1 MDTADL
7 VFLPRADDPVN
18 EDLDAELREVDVAIE
33 MVARGAAVRVRLVG
47 LSDPDTIAP
56 IALARAQL
64 AGVEFHLDR
73 AGPTPRLTFGPSD

>member
-18 EDLDAELREVDVAIE
+18 EDLDPELREVDVAIE

-73 AGPTPRLTFGPSD
+73 AGSTPRLPFGPSE

>member
-7 VFLPRADDPVN
+7 LFLPRAEDPLD

-73 AGPTPRLTFGPSD
+73 AGSTPRLTFGPAD

>member
-7 VFLPRADDPVN
+7 LFLPRSDDPIDD
-18 EDLDAELREVDVAIE
+18 DLDAALREIDVAIE
-33 MVARGAAVRVRLVG
+33 MVVRGAAVRVRLVG
-47 LSDPDTIAP
+47 LSDPDTLAP

-73 AGPTPRLTFGPSD
+73 AGSTPRLTFGPSD

>member
-7 VFLPRADDPVN
+7 FFLPGADEPLD

-33 MVARGAAVRVRLVG
+33 MVVREAAVRVRLVG
-47 LSDPDTIAP
+47 LADPDTIAP

-73 AGPTPRLTFGPSD
+73 AGSTPRLTFGPSD